1 MYIKYELY
9 RVKDQGLFN
18 AEMIEWVLETDKDL
32 IEIDR
37 RIRDVLTQHISNLP
51 EIKKYGTAYIGSMKI
66 VGIEINDNDN
76 LGGLGEAEFR
86 AYMANPEVM
95 PYLNIVWNKKAEE
108 NSSES

>member
-18 AEMIEWVLETDKDL
+18 AEMIEWVLQEDKDL

-66 VGIEINDNDN
+66 VGIEINDNDD

-95 PYLNIVWNKKAEE
+95 QYLNIVWNKKED
-108 NSSES
+108 NNES

>member
-18 AEMIEWVLETDKDL
+18 AEMIEWVLQEDKDL
-32 IEIDR
+32 IEI
-37 RIRDVLTQHISNLP
+37 
-51 EIKKYGTAYIGSMKI
+51 
-66 VGIEINDNDN
+66 NDNDD

-95 PYLNIVWNKKAEE
+95 PYLNIVWNKKED
-108 NSSES
+108 NNES